1 MNLLTILFFQVFI
14 ATNIVFSTN
23 QPLNIA
29 DSIISQCNN
38 GPRVAYPGQIKA
50 KMTKLIVTMVPLR
63 FIGIFDVSETFT
75 IAASVSLTWSDEC
88 TTNALES
95 EELKNV
101 NMSTFYFEKDT
112 FWSPKIIHM
121 NSNVFK
127 SSRSDDFERGI
138 RLYRGGVY
146 GHLANY
152 NAYIYGVFE
161 SHCDLDMKTFPFDK

>member
-1 MNLLTILFFQVFI
+1 MIFLTNLFFIVFI
-14 ATNIVFSTN
+14 ATNNVSTAN

-29 DSIISQCNN
+29 DSIISKCNN
-38 GPRVAYPGQIKA
+38 GPRVALPGEDKGKIIKVA
-50 KMTKLIVTMVPLR
+50 VVIVPLR

-75 IAASVSLTWSDEC
+75 IAASVSLIWSDEC

-112 FWSPKIIHM
+112 FWSPKLIHM
-121 NSNVFK
+121 NSKVYK
-127 SSRSDDFERGI
+127 STKSDDFEQGI

-146 GHLANY
+146 GKLAKY